1 MAVETM
7 GGGEVTPTGP
17 TEVSLSKAIEIAS
30 QPRWESREQFIAEF
44 AKTAFCWQSADTT
57 QDAIDGFNKAFR
69 NAVIAWNMM
78 PDKYREALVVADAV
92 TDKVDLTKLT

>member
-1 MAVETM
+1 MAIETM
-7 GGGEVTPTGP
+7 GSGEVTPTGP
-17 TEVSLSKAIEIAS
+17 TEVYLSEAVGIAA

-44 AKTAFCWQSADTT
+44 AKTAFCWQSADTV

-78 PDKYREALVVADAV
+78 PDEYRKALVATDAE
-92 TDKVDLTKLT
+92 TGKVDLTELT

>member
-7 GGGEVTPTGP
+7 GGGEVTPSGP
-17 TEVSLSKAIEIAS
+17 TEVSLSKAISIAA

-78 PDKYREALVVADAV
+78 PETYRKALVIADTS
-92 TDKVDLTKLT
+92 TDKIDLTELT

>member
-1 MAVETM
+1 MD
-7 GGGEVTPTGP
+7 GGGVTPTGP
-17 TEVSLSKAIEIAS
+17 TEISFSKPIEIAS

-44 AKTAFCWQSADTT
+44 AKTAFCWQSADTV

-78 PDKYREALVVADAV
+78 PAAYRKALVVADAE
-92 TDKVDLTKLT
+92 TGEINLTELT

>member
-1 MAVETM
+1 MAVEPM

-17 TEVSLSKAIEIAS
+17 TEVSLSEAVKIAA

-44 AKTAFCWQSADTT
+44 AKTAFCWQTADTT
-57 QDAIDGFNKAFR
+57 QDAIDAFNKAFR

-78 PDKYREALVVADAV
+78 PDAYRKALVATDAE
-92 TDKVDLTKLT
+92 TGKVDLAELT